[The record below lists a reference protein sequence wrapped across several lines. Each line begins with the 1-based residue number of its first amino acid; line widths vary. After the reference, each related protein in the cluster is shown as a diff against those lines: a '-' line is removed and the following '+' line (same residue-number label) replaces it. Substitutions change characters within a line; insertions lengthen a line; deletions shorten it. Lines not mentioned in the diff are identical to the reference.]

1 MNPNEEKEIVRW
13 NSQFSDNIQI
23 RLILTEDERSRNFS
37 QFCED
42 LSRLAPRILVG
53 SSLRL
58 EPTKRR
64 IVGSSLRLEPTKRLE
79 PTTDESESI
88 PAIRIVGSSLRLEP
102 TKRLEPTSFGKETLH
117 FMSYQAIPLGTEL
130 SPFLEALTL
139 FNHKSPEIPDYIRQ
153 YLDKIRMPVELT
165 LYVSQHCPFCPATVR
180 QLLPLAAANEFIHL
194 TVRDGFLF
202 PEMAKSDNIQSAPT
216 LLLDKNFRWTG
227 SINLKEL
234 LEVIVNRDPAQLGA
248 SSLEAMLKE
257 GNASQVAKMMTDSG
271 KIFPAFFDLLSNE
284 KWSVRLGAMTVME
297 EIAEN
302 HRELAAQ
309 VIMPMWERFHH
320 AKDQVKGDILYIF
333 GEAGNNETIS
343 VLKTVL
349 NGDYHSEVKEA
360 AKEAIEK
367 INKCS

>member
-1 MNPNEEKEIVRW
+1 MTRNEEKEIVKW

-23 RLILTEDERSRNFS
+23 RLILTEDERSKYFS

-42 LSRLAPRILVG
+42 LSHLAPRIQI
-53 SSLRL
+53 
-58 EPTKRR
+58 RR
-64 IVGSSLRLEPTKRLE
+64 EE
-79 PTTDESESI
+79 DESESL

-102 TKRLEPTSFGKETLH
+102 TSFGKETLH
-117 FMSYQAIPLGTEL
+117 LMSYQAIPLGTEL
-130 SPFLEALTL
+130 EPFLEGLTL
-139 FNHKSPEIPDYIRQ
+139 FNHKSPEIPDYVRQ

-180 QLLPLAAANEFIHL
+180 QLLPLAAANEFIRL

-234 LEVIVNRDPAQLGA
+234 LDVIVNRDPAQLGA

-257 GNASQVAKMMTDSG
+257 GNASQIANMMTDSE

-302 HRELAAQ
+302 RRELAAQ
-309 VIMPMWERFHH
+309 VIMPLWKRFHH
-320 AKDQVKGDILYIF
+320 AKDQVKGDILYVL
-333 GEAGNNETIS
+333 GEAGNNETLSI
-343 VLKTVL
+343 LKTVL

-367 INKCS
+367 INKSS